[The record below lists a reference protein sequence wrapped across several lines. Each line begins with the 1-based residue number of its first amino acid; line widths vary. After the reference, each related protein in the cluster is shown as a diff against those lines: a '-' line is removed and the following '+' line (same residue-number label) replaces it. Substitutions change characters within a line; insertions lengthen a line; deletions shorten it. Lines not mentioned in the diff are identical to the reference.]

1 MSMDFKTSSYYVF
14 TCGYY
19 FYKTKLP
26 KIYPCLCGFWGK
38 TTIMKK
44 YWLVLLL
51 LLIACS
57 PLSGHVIKYELDK
70 MSGNTV
76 FWKYTLI
83 GFQHIIPLGFDHIL
97 FITCVFFL
105 NSNIKQV
112 ILQASMFTLAHS
124 ITLGLAMYGIIKPPA
139 NIIEPL
145 IALSIVFLAIE
156 NIFSNKVKPWR
167 LVMVFLFG
175 MVHGMGFAGALSQ
188 LGMPQYAFAT
198 ALISFNVG
206 VELGQLTIILIL
218 YFLVAKVFS
227 RRIWYRQRIVIP
239 VNCLIALVAT
249 YWTVER
255 IFFV

>member
-1 MSMDFKTSSYYVF
+1 
-14 TCGYY
+14 
-19 FYKTKLP
+19 
-26 KIYPCLCGFWGK
+26 
-38 TTIMKK
+38 MKK
-44 YWLVLLL
+44 YWLAFILLVA
-51 LLIACS
+51 ACPS
-57 PLSGHVIKYELDK
+57 LSAHVINYELEK
-70 MSGNTV
+70 MSSSTV
-76 FWKYTLI
+76 FWKYTII

-105 NSNIKQV
+105 NTNIKQV
-112 ILQASMFTLAHS
+112 IVQASMFTLAHS

-145 IALSIVFLAIE
+145 IALSIVLLAVE
-156 NIFSNKVKPWR
+156 NILSDKVRPWR

-206 VELGQLTIILIL
+206 VELGQLAIILFL
-218 YFLVAKVFS
+218 YFCVARIFS
-227 RRIWYRQRIVIP
+227 SQVWYRKRIVIP
-239 VNCLIALVAT
+239 VSLVIALVAS